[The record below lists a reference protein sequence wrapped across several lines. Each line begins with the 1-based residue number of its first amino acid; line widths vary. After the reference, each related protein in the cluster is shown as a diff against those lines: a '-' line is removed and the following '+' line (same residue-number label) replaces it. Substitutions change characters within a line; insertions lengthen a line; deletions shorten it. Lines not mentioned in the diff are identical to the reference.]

1 MALEESKKKNRGDQN
16 WVEFDVT
23 LVIENEGNI
32 SMFWEKTHSWI
43 ERKWKLI
50 LIPSVWMNFLSISN
64 EQIFYHNNKE
74 IKQNIYLT
82 GMPNLKIIIEQYVF

>member
-1 MALEESKKKNRGDQN
+1 
-16 WVEFDVT
+16 
-23 LVIENEGNI
+23 
-32 SMFWEKTHSWI
+32 MFWEKTHSWI

-82 GMPNLKIIIEQYVF
+82 GMPNLKIIIEQYVFSQITTIKNYKLGVFIVDK